1 MKNCP
6 NCGAPIDPYKVKCEY
21 CGTMYFDLATWLQE
35 GKPCFINYSLN
46 SIYGEKILTTLTAL
60 AIPHL
65 ESVETNNEPI
75 YAINNNGTRLITY
88 GNRRTCEINIKF
100 DCIEN
105 PNNKTLF
112 QLKTEDAEPSSK

>member
-6 NCGAPIDPYKVKCEY
+6 NCGAPLDPYKVKCEY

-35 GKPCFINYSLN
+35 GKPCFINYSFD
-46 SIYGEKILTTLTAL
+46 STHGEGMLTTL

-65 ESVETNNEPI
+65 ETIEINNEPI
-75 YAINNNGTRLITY
+75 YAVTANGTKIFPY
-88 GNRRTCEINIKF
+88 INKMCEINIKF

-105 PNNKTLF
+105 LNNKTLF
-112 QLKTEDAEPSSK
+112 QIKMTDTGSSPK

>member
-21 CGTMYFDLATWLQE
+21 CGTMYFDLATWLKDGE
-35 GKPCFINYSLN
+35 PCFINYSFN
-46 SIYGEKILTTLTAL
+46 KGILTMQ

-65 ESVETNNEPI
+65 ESIEVNSEPTYI
-75 YAINNNGTRLITY
+75 MTEYGTHLIAY
-88 GNRRTCEINIKF
+88 RNKKTCEINIKF

-105 PNNKTLF
+105 INDKTLF
-112 QLKTEDAEPSSK
+112 QLKMAGAGSGSE